1 MRSASPL
8 FALLVLAPMAC
19 ALVAKSPALQNP
31 LKDQLAKAETTGIEQ
46 AAKACLTKAGW
57 KPDDVDE
64 YRDGATVVSAKNQA
78 KDRTTLYIQ
87 APEVKPRVTGGPD
100 YEDPFWN
107 CLGRELA
114 SPTPA
119 APPSSADTP
128 SGAEN

>member
-1 MRSASPL
+1 MRNTASL
-8 FALLVLAPMAC
+8 FALLVLAPLAC
-19 ALVAKSPALQNP
+19 ALVARSPALQSP

-46 AAKACLTKAGW
+46 AAKTCLTKAGW

-64 YRDGATVVSAKNQA
+64 YREGATVVSAKNQA
-78 KDRTTLYIQ
+78 KDRISLYIQ
-87 APEVKPRVTGGPD
+87 APEVKPRVTGGPE

-107 CLGRELA
+107 CLGKELA

-119 APPSSADTP
+119 APASSTDTA